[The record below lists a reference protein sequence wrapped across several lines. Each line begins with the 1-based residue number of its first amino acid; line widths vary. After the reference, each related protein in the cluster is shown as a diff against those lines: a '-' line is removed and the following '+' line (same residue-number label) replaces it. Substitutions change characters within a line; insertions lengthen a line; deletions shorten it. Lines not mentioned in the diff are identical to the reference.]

1 MKSFKEF
8 ISRVGKARGFGI
20 QSPWAYRFVT
30 EVVGEKSPYY
40 YYEEIERQFPDAKE
54 QKFQKLLYRIRNFTY
69 PAEAMVVDIGEV
81 DSEALG
87 AAIKRCGTS
96 GAIVLRGINSSDKAR
111 QHWQEVI
118 SRQDVGVTFDMYHFA
133 VCFLDTSIYKQHYRL
148 NF

>member
-40 YYEEIERQFPDAKE
+40 YYEEIDRLFPNAKE
-54 QKFQKLLYRIRNFTY
+54 RKFQKLIYRIRNFTY
-69 PAEAMVVDIGEV
+69 PSEVMVMDIAEADN
-81 DSEALG
+81 DALD
-87 AAIKRCGTS
+87 AAIKQCGTD
-96 GAIVLRGINSSDKAR
+96 GAIILRGINSSGKAR
-111 QHWQEVI
+111 QRWQEVL
-118 SRQDVGVTFDMYHFA
+118 SRQDVGITFDMYHFA

>member
-30 EVVGEKSPYY
+30 EVVGERYPYY
-40 YYEEIERQFPDAKE
+40 YYEEIERQYPNVKE
-54 QKFQKLLYRIRNFTY
+54 RKFQKLVFRISNFTY
-69 PAEAMVVDIGEV
+69 PAETVVMNIEDAHGH
-81 DSEALG
+81 ALDD
-87 AAIKRCGTS
+87 AVRRCGTG

-111 QHWQEVI
+111 QQWQQVL
-118 SRQDVGVTFDMYHFA
+118 SRQDIGVTFDMYHFA
-133 VCFLDTSIYKQHYRL
+133 VCFLDTAMYKQHYRL